1 MVTFRIKKEEVIN
14 TKAPKLTPRE
24 KIEFEVIHTL
34 MKRRFMSVQNKMV
47 PVFIIV
53 L

>member
-24 KIEFEVIHTL
+24 KIEFEVL
-34 MKRRFMSVQNKMV
+34 EMKLDEI
-47 PVFIIV
+47 FI
-53 L
+53 